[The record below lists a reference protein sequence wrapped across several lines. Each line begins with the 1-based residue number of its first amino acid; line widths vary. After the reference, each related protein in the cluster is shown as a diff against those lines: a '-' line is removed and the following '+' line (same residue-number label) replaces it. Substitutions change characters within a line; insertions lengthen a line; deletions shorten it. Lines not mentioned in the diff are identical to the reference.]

1 MSEGNFEQYHGSQ
14 EIGHEQCWFFIEKIE
29 SFRPALL
36 PVTEERGLWPH
47 GHLTGSDYWRHRDL
61 SGQFSLADNK
71 ELSIIIAEEEVRL
84 DNVLQKFRVHAAT
97 MSEYFNSPNGKNK
110 IVTSYSVTQ
119 EMTPE
124 VEVTTNYS
132 SKLYCWDENEGSWKK
147 VRTRL
152 EEMWHTLAKADR
164 ERGESELS
172 GDSFVAWF
180 TAYCEEEGEMA
191 DIGLPN
197 VFTQDRFNE
206 IMDVLEGLGR

>member
-84 DNVLQKFRVHAAT
+84 DNVLQKFRVHAASV
-97 MSEYFNSPNGKNK
+97 SEYFEGPNGKNK

-119 EMTPE
+119 ETSSASGI
-124 VEVTTNYS
+124 TTNYS
-132 SKLYCWDENEGSWKK
+132 SNLYSWDEKSGEWKK

-152 EEMWHTLAKADR
+152 EELWHTLTNADR
-164 ERGESELS
+164 ENGNLDLTEE
-172 GDSFVAWF
+172 SFVAWF
-180 TAYCEEEGEMA
+180 AAYREQEEGVA
-191 DIGLPN
+191 GIGQPD